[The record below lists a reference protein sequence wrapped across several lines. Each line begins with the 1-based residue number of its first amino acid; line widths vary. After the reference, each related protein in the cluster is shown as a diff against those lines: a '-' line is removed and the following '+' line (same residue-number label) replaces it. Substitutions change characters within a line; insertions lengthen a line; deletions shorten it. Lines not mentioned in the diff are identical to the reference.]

1 MPTYY
6 IQKMKSNM
14 LEKYEEFTSKKKAID
29 AKISGLKKQKL
40 QVKLDKFNKQRQEI
54 ARKMNTN
61 VAGPSNY

>member
-1 MPTYY
+1 
-6 IQKMKSNM
+6 M